1 MTTGLY
7 RATVFALYQFS
18 VVLGIALL
26 PVALVANRAGIRL
39 PIDRCIERLRRS
51 YERTAVGR

>member
-26 PVALVANRAGIRL
+26 PIALAANRAGIRL
-39 PIDRCIERLRRS
+39 PIDRLIDRLQTS
-51 YERTAVGR
+51 YERTAAER